1 MRAADFWVFFGDV
14 EMSENKNESGDK
26 RARVTDEQFVEVWTE
41 AALSEGTVSDVAE
54 KLGLKKES
62 VSVRATTLRK
72 ALREQ
77 ANVELPKMQRR
88 SRGSQKDFGRLAEI
102 IQQKQNAM
110 EAIAAAD
117 EADAEA

>member
-1 MRAADFWVFFGDV
+1 
-14 EMSENKNESGDK
+14 MSDEKKTE
-26 RARVTDEQFVEVWTE
+26 RVRVSDEQFVEVWTE
-41 AALSEGTVSDVAE
+41 AALSEGTVADVAE

-77 ANVELPKMQRR
+77 ADVELPKMRRR
-88 SRGSQKDFGRLAEI
+88 SRGSQKDFGKLAEI
-102 IQQKQNAM
+102 IQQKQNAIN
-110 EAIAAAD
+110 ALAAAD

>member
-1 MRAADFWVFFGDV
+1 
-14 EMSENKNESGDK
+14 MSENKNEDGK

-54 KLGLKKES
+54 KLGLQTGS

-72 ALREQ
+72 ALRDHD
-77 ANVELPKMQRR
+77 VELPKMRRR
-88 SRGSQKDFGRLAEI
+88 SRGSQKDFPKLAEI
-102 IQQKQNAM
+102 VRQKRQAM

-117 EADAEA
+117 DADAEV